1 MWGLQEILRLWH
13 HPDSSHYSSWT
24 RFWWHFTVC
33 KYRNMAALFNLKISR
48 WFSIKTRLSSRRDC
62 SQRAAV
68 VMVLFLWAKQL
79 VFNRLPS
86 LRQLTSTDAAG
97 CVKTSF
103 ASKQLVFVFH
113 LNFPRMV
120 PFCRRWVQL
129 PAGRHVNMCLTQVW
143 RKVQFTFTFFSI
155 IQLEAHIFV
164 PHSTRTQVSI
174 HSHFPFNPLK
184 HHLCWGES
192 RQTRNS
198 LMKRVTRVIWEWF
211 MRLGCKLASIS
222 CWMSSPITISW
233 PFVLTVQWAHSFL
246 WQLHLSFCLFPLNY
260 EKGELC
266 SQSIIKAS
274 RLQE

>member
-1 MWGLQEILRLWH
+1 MASYHLWYIGMFR
-13 HPDSSHYSSWT
+13 HYTNCLNCWKFQRGSQSKQDCPADETAHSW
-24 RFWWHFTVC
+24 
-33 KYRNMAALFNLKISR
+33 
-48 WFSIKTRLSSRRDC
+48 
-62 SQRAAV
+62 AAV

-143 RKVQFTFTFFSI
+143 RRVQFTFTFFSI

-164 PHSTRTQVSI
+164 SHSTRTQVSI
-174 HSHFPFNPLK
+174 HSHFLFNPLK

-211 MRLGCKLASIS
+211 MRAGCKLASIS

-233 PFVLTVQWAHSFL
+233 PFPTVQRG
-246 WQLHLSFCLFPLNY
+246 HLSFCLFPLNC

-274 RLQE
+274 GLQE

>member
-1 MWGLQEILRLWH
+1 MTICQLCDIGIWR
-13 HPDSSHYSSWT
+13 HYSHSWT
-24 RFWWHFTVC
+24 WKFHGGSQS
-33 KYRNMAALFNLKISR
+33 KQ
-48 WFSIKTRLSSRRDC
+48 DC
-62 SQRAAV
+62 PADETAHSWAAV

-143 RKVQFTFTFFSI
+143 RRVQFTFTFFSI

-164 PHSTRTQVSI
+164 SHSTLTQVSI
-174 HSHFPFNPLK
+174 HSHFLFNPLK
-184 HHLCWGES
+184 RHLWRGES

-246 WQLHLSFCLFPLNY
+246 WQLHLS
-260 EKGELC
+260 
-266 SQSIIKAS
+266 S
-274 RLQE
+274 

>member
-1 MWGLQEILRLWH
+1 MTICHLYDLGIWR
-13 HPDSSHYSSWT
+13 HYSHSLTWKFQRGSESKQDCPADETAHSW
-24 RFWWHFTVC
+24 
-33 KYRNMAALFNLKISR
+33 
-48 WFSIKTRLSSRRDC
+48 
-62 SQRAAV
+62 AAV

-113 LNFPRMV
+113 LNFPRLV

-143 RKVQFTFTFFSI
+143 RRVQFTFTFFSI

-164 PHSTRTQVSI
+164 SHSTLTQVSI
-174 HSHFPFNPLK
+174 HSHFLFNP
-184 HHLCWGES
+184 S
-192 RQTRNS
+192 S
-198 LMKRVTRVIWEWF
+198 LLGWKQANKKQFDEKGDAGDLGMIYEG
-211 MRLGCKLASIS
+211 RLGAFLAG
-222 CWMSSPITISW
+222 CLHQSPSLDHLFW
-233 PFVLTVQWAHSFL
+233 LFSELT
-246 WQLHLSFCLFPLNY
+246 LSYGNYIFPPNY

-274 RLQE
+274 GLQE